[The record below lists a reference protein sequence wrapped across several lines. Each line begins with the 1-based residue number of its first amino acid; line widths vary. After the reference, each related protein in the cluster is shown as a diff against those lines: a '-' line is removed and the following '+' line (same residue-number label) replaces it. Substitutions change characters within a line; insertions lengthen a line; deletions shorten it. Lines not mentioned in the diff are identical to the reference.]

1 MGNIGAQCTSIH
13 YRFCSLCIKTSL
25 VFRLSYSFILI
36 CEGMSISESTINQI
50 NSEQRSAI
58 LRKHLHALK
67 VIGFEEERC
76 PKNFLTAF
84 IYFLLLYLNHKFES
98 TKTKIKPA

>member
-1 MGNIGAQCTSIH
+1 MYVNSH
-13 YRFCSLCIKTSL
+13 RFCSLCIKTSL
-25 VFRLSYSFILI
+25 VFRLSYSFILM

-50 NSEQRSAI
+50 NSKQRSAI

-76 PKNFLTAF
+76 PKNFFNSIHISYFFILTINLRALKQKSNQLKVQ
-84 IYFLLLYLNHKFES
+84 I
-98 TKTKIKPA
+98 

>member
-1 MGNIGAQCTSIH
+1 M
-13 YRFCSLCIKTSL
+13 
-25 VFRLSYSFILI
+25 

-76 PKNFLTAF
+76 PKIFFNSIHISYFFILTKNFL
-84 IYFLLLYLNHKFES
+84 S

>member
-13 YRFCSLCIKTSL
+13 IVFVPSL
-25 VFRLSYSFILI
+25 VFRLSYSFILM

-50 NSEQRSAI
+50 NSKQRSAI

-84 IYFLLLYLNHKFES
+84 IVLTSLS
-98 TKTKIKPA
+98 